1 MLNYMKSEWYRIT
14 RGHEFYVFTGVLCAL
29 ALAGNLLLRGLA
41 SDPVFPYG
49 TVRFSLSNLISML
62 ILLFFAAGLLVWNLF
77 SDEGKDGTFK
87 NAVAHGLSR
96 RDLFVGKCLVSSALG
111 LISLSVF
118 LIVYI
123 GSALALLEG
132 PGLEAVGYLLQGVA
146 AALPFTIAC
155 VVLAVAVCAKLPTS
169 LMGFFVWLAVVVFV
183 PTALGYLG
191 MVSELAGVV
200 ANWMPYNFF
209 SSGVLINQSGV
220 SQFLWN
226 TPDGLAKC
234 LIAGFAGIA
243 IFGAVGLWSANK
255 TEL

>member
-1 MLNYMKSEWYRIT
+1 M
-14 RGHEFYVFTGVLCAL
+14 
-29 ALAGNLLLRGLA
+29 
-41 SDPVFPYG
+41 
-49 TVRFSLSNLISML
+49 
-62 ILLFFAAGLLVWNLF
+62 WNLF

-87 NAVAHGLSR
+87 NAVSHGLSR

-169 LMGFFVWLAVVVFV
+169 LMGFFVWLAVVVFI
-183 PTALGYLG
+183 PMALGYLG
-191 MVSELAGVV
+191 MVSELVGDV

-220 SQFLWN
+220 SQFLWD